1 MGRSLVGEAVRK
13 HDGDEYLTGR
23 AVYTGDVVLPDMT
36 QAVLVRSPV
45 AHAEIRGIDTA
56 EAAAMPGV
64 VAVLTGAEA
73 AELAG
78 EVPYSVDPAPVGGHR
93 TEVRALAV
101 DRVRYAGEPVAAVVA
116 ETHGDALAAAQA
128 VRLDLAPLPAVL
140 DAEEAMADGAPL
152 LYPEWGTNRIVGG
165 EVGSSAEEVE
175 AAVAE
180 AGHVLTGVL
189 RSHRGNAAPIETRT
203 HLASWDAAT
212 RRLTLY
218 ATTQNPHQLRSTLAR
233 ALAIPEAQIHVIAP
247 RIGGSFGLKMF
258 GNREDFIVPILTRLV
273 GRPVRW
279 VEERAASLLPGARHQ
294 VMRWRAA
301 FDADGRLRALDVHQ
315 RSDHGAASPGH
326 GWGMGLVGALTTGT
340 GYRLDACRVVW
351 DVVATNKAPWGGTKP
366 YGKDGATLLGEHVM
380 DRIAEVTGV
389 DPAEVRRRNFLAPD
403 AFPYAHQSGMELDS
417 GDYAGALD
425 LALAR
430 AGYAGLR
437 AEQARARD
445 ASPRPRR
452 LGIGVGFELTPESAD
467 IPGSF
472 VTAFDTATVRMN
484 PSGQATVLTGV
495 TSPGSGN
502 DTAIAQLVAGELGIE
517 LEAVEVVQGDSDRC
531 PYGFGNISSRS
542 IVSGGSAAVLAAR
555 DIAAKLRTVA
565 GAMLHA
571 AEGQEIVLGGGIAE
585 IAGDPDRRVPIGAVA
600 SAVSSL
606 GYVLAL
612 GIEPNLESTR
622 TFRPPN
628 IRHLPDEHG
637 HIQVYTT
644 YPYCVHVSL
653 VELDAETGVVTPLR
667 HVVAHDCGTIVNPA
681 LVDGQVRG
689 GAVMGI
695 GSALG
700 EEFVFGPDGVPR
712 STGFKTYLLPR
723 AADVPEIELER
734 QVTPSPST
742 LIGAKGAGEGG
753 FCGAQAAVLGAVND
767 ALRDLG
773 VRLDA
778 TPASPP
784 NVLAAILEA
793 GA

>member
-1 MGRSLVGEAVRK
+1 MAQLVGEAVRK

-23 AVYTGDVVLPDMT
+23 AVYTGDVVLPGMT
-36 QAVLVRSPV
+36 HAVLVRSPV
-45 AHAEIRGIDTA
+45 AHAEIRGIDVA
-56 EAAAMPGV
+56 AAAAMPGV
-64 VAVLTGAEA
+64 VAVLTGADA

-101 DRVRYAGEPVAAVVA
+101 DRVRYAGEPLAAVVA

-128 VRLDLAPLPAVL
+128 VRLDLEALPAVL
-140 DAEEAMADGAPL
+140 DADGALADGAPL
-152 LYPEWGTNRIVGG
+152 LYPEWGTNRIIGG
-165 EVGSSAEEVE
+165 EAGSTAEEVE
-175 AAVAE
+175 AAVAA

-189 RSHRGNAAPIETRT
+189 RTHRGNAAPIETRT
-203 HLASWDAAT
+203 HLASWDAAAG
-212 RRLTLY
+212 RLTLY
-218 ATTQNPHQLRSTLAR
+218 ATTQNPHQLRSTLAQS
-233 ALAIPEAQIHVIAP
+233 LGIPEARIHVIAP

-294 VMRWRAA
+294 ILRWRAA
-301 FDADGRLRALDVHQ
+301 FDADGRLRALDVQQ
-315 RSDHGAASPGH
+315 RSDHGVASPGH

-380 DRIAEVTGV
+380 DRIAEVTGLDPV
-389 DPAEVRRRNFLAPD
+389 DVRRRNLLEPD

-417 GDYAGALD
+417 GDYAGALE
-425 LALAR
+425 LALGR
-430 AGYAGLR
+430 AGYAQLR
-437 AEQARARD
+437 TEQARAREQH
-445 ASPRPRR
+445 RR
-452 LGIGVGFELTPESAD
+452 LGIGIGFELTPESAD
-467 IPGSF
+467 IPGAF

-502 DTAIAQLVAGELGIE
+502 DTAIAQLVAQELGIE
-517 LEAVEVVQGDSDRC
+517 LGAVEVVQGDSERC

-542 IVSGGSAAVLAAR
+542 IVTGGSAAVLAAR

-571 AEGQEIVLGGGIAE
+571 AEGEEVVLGGGRAQ
-585 IAGDPDRRVPIGAVA
+585 IAGDPDRHVPVGAVA
-600 SAVSSL
+600 NAVSSL

-628 IRHLPDEHG
+628 IRHLPDARG

-653 VELDAETGVVTPLR
+653 VELDAETGIVTPLR

-700 EEFVFGPDGVPR
+700 EEFAYGADGLPR

-723 AADVPEIELER
+723 APDVPEIELER

-742 LIGAKGAGEGG
+742 LLGAKGAGEAG
-753 FCGAQAAVLGAVND
+753 FGGAQAAVLNAVND

-773 VRLDA
+773 ARLDA

-793 GA
+793 AA